1 MLAAQYCAAPYFD
14 LLWVRQS
21 TSKIRHQRA
30 NNGDNLLHAICLQR
44 HSDTAEA
51 QFRTALLH
59 GEVACQVNDR
69 RITPLHYAC
78 YLGHQA
84 IVTLCCEQ
92 GFDVNAPD
100 DGENTPLHTA
110 LFFDED

>member
-1 MLAAQYCAAPYFD
+1 M
-14 LLWVRQS
+14 
-21 TSKIRHQRA
+21 
-30 NNGDNLLHAICLQR
+30 
-44 HSDTAEA
+44 
-51 QFRTALLH
+51 
-59 GEVACQVNDR
+59 
-69 RITPLHYAC
+69 HYAC

-110 LFFDED
+110 LFFDEDEVEEDEVIQMVTSLLTAGADPNRANAAGETPLMIASRRNLTDCVSLMSMMTATAHGFVAAGQRLS